1 MIKTATQTS
10 LRDAMYAM
18 SLAKAVP
25 DAELLDEFA
34 RRYPQHADALTEF
47 AIELAIDSLMHRSD
61 EEDVPA
67 DADAI
72 SSVVSRV
79 MSQFENQLYER
90 RQERAATPP
99 ARAATASVEN
109 PFATLDRQGFRALA
123 SRLDVNNAFLS
134 KLRDRTIEPI
144 SIPKAYCR
152 HLAEEMDE
160 DPEAMSAHLYAPQ
173 ESVAVGRQLYKA
185 DGKPACDR
193 KAKFRG
199 SGEDVWIKRR
209 TAAPLAVVSGL
220 ENGFVRTHP
229 GRCRRPAPSGGG

>member
-1 MIKTATQTS
+1 MIMTATQTS

-34 RRYPQHADALTEF
+34 RLYPKYADALTEF

-72 SSVVSRV
+72 SDVVSRV
-79 MSQFENQLYER
+79 MSQFENQLFER
-90 RQERAATPP
+90 RQARAATPP

-109 PFATLDRQGFRALA
+109 PFAALDRQGFRALV
-123 SRLDVNNAFLS
+123 SQLDVNSAFLS

-152 HLAEEMDE
+152 HLAQEMDE
-160 DPEAMSAHLYAPQ
+160 DAEAMVAHLYAPQ
-173 ESVAVGRQLYKA
+173 ESVAAGRQLYKA
-185 DGKPACDR
+185 EGKPA
-193 KAKFRG
+193 A
-199 SGEDVWIKRR
+199 
-209 TAAPLAVVSGL
+209 TARQSFEEAVKTSGL
-220 ENGFVRTHP
+220 SEEQQ
-229 GRCRRPAPSGGG
+229 RRLLSFRD

>member
-1 MIKTATQTS
+1 MIMTATQTS

-34 RRYPQHADALTEF
+34 RLYPKYADALTEF

-72 SSVVSRV
+72 SDVVSRV
-79 MSQFENQLYER
+79 MSQFENQLFER
-90 RQERAATPP
+90 RQARAATPP

-109 PFATLDRQGFRALA
+109 PFAALDRQGFRALV
-123 SRLDVNNAFLS
+123 SQLDVNNAFLS

-152 HLAEEMDE
+152 HLAQEMDE
-160 DPEAMSAHLYAPQ
+160 DTEAMVAHLYAPQ
-173 ESVAVGRQLYKA
+173 ESVAAGRQLYKA
-185 DGKPACDR
+185 EGKPA
-193 KAKFRG
+193 A
-199 SGEDVWIKRR
+199 
-209 TAAPLAVVSGL
+209 TARQSFEEAVKTSGL
-220 ENGFVRTHP
+220 SEEQQ
-229 GRCRRPAPSGGG
+229 RRLLSFQD

>member
-1 MIKTATQTS
+1 MTAATQTS

-34 RRYPQHADALTEF
+34 RLYPKYADALTEF

-72 SSVVSRV
+72 SDVVSRV
-79 MSQFENQLYER
+79 MSQFENQLFER
-90 RQERAATPP
+90 RQARAATPP

-109 PFATLDRQGFRALA
+109 PFAALDRQEFRALV
-123 SRLDVNNAFLS
+123 SQLDVNSAFLS

-152 HLAEEMDE
+152 HLAQEMDE
-160 DPEAMSAHLYAPQ
+160 DADAMAAHLYAPQ
-173 ESVAVGRQLYKA
+173 ESVAAGRQLYKA
-185 DGKPACDR
+185 EGKPA
-193 KAKFRG
+193 A
-199 SGEDVWIKRR
+199 
-209 TAAPLAVVSGL
+209 TARQSFEEAVKTSGL
-220 ENGFVRTHP
+220 SEEQQ
-229 GRCRRPAPSGGG
+229 RRLLSFRD

>member
-1 MIKTATQTS
+1 MITAVTQTS

-25 DAELLDEFA
+25 DADLLDDFA
-34 RRYPQHADALTEF
+34 RRYPQYADALTEF

-90 RQERAATPP
+90 RQALAATPP
-99 ARAATASVEN
+99 ARAATVSVEN
-109 PFATLDRQGFRALA
+109 PFATLDRQRFRALV
-123 SRLDVNNAFLS
+123 SQLDVNSAFLS

-152 HLAEEMDE
+152 HLAQEMDE
-160 DPEAMSAHLYAPQ
+160 DADAMAAHLYAPQ
-173 ESVAVGRQLYKA
+173 ESVAAGRQLYKA
-185 DGKPACDR
+185 EGKPA
-193 KAKFRG
+193 A
-199 SGEDVWIKRR
+199 
-209 TAAPLAVVSGL
+209 TARQSFEEAVKTSGL
-220 ENGFVRTHP
+220 SEEQQRKLLSFRD
-229 GRCRRPAPSGGG
+229 

>member
-1 MIKTATQTS
+1 MIMTSTQTS

-34 RRYPQHADALTEF
+34 RLYPKYADALTEF

-61 EEDVPA
+61 EEDIPA

-79 MSQFENQLYER
+79 MSQFENQLFER
-90 RQERAATPP
+90 RQARAATPP

-109 PFATLDRQGFRALA
+109 PFATLDRQGFRALV
-123 SRLDVNNAFLS
+123 SQLDVNSAFLS

-152 HLAEEMDE
+152 HLAQEMDE
-160 DPEAMSAHLYAPQ
+160 DTEAMAAHLYAPQ
-173 ESVAVGRQLYKA
+173 ESVAAGRQLYKA
-185 DGKPACDR
+185 EGKPAAATR
-193 KAKFRG
+193 QSFEEA
-199 SGEDVWIKRR
+199 VR
-209 TAAPLAVVSGL
+209 TSGL
-220 ENGFVRTHP
+220 SEEQQRKLLAFRD
-229 GRCRRPAPSGGG
+229 

>member
-1 MIKTATQTS
+1 MINAATQTS

-47 AIELAIDSLMHRSD
+47 AIELAIDSLMHQTD

-72 SSVVSRV
+72 SDVVSRV

-90 RQERAATPP
+90 RQARAATPP

-123 SRLDVNNAFLS
+123 SRLDINSAFLS

-144 SIPKAYCR
+144 SIPKTYCR
-152 HLAEEMDE
+152 HLAEQMEE
-160 DPEAMSAHLYAPQ
+160 ETEAMAAHLYAPQ
-173 ESVAVGRQLYKA
+173 ESVAARRQLYKA
-185 DGKPACDR
+185 EGKPA
-193 KAKFRG
+193 A
-199 SGEDVWIKRR
+199 
-209 TAAPLAVVSGL
+209 TARQSFEEAVKTSGL
-220 ENGFVRTHP
+220 SEEQQ
-229 GRCRRPAPSGGG
+229 RRLLSFRD

>member
-1 MIKTATQTS
+1 MITAATQTS

-25 DAELLDEFA
+25 DADLLDDFA
-34 RRYPQHADALTEF
+34 RRYPQYADALTQF

-79 MSQFENQLYER
+79 MSQFENQLFER
-90 RQERAATPP
+90 RQAQAATPP

-109 PFATLDRQGFRALA
+109 PFAALDREGFRALT
-123 SRLDVNNAFLS
+123 SQLDVNSAFLS

-152 HLAEEMDE
+152 HLAQEMDE
-160 DPEAMSAHLYAPQ
+160 DADAMAAHLYAPQ
-173 ESVAVGRQLYKA
+173 ESVAAGRQLYKA
-185 DGKPACDR
+185 EGKPAATAR
-193 KAKFRG
+193 QSFEEA
-199 SGEDVWIKRR
+199 VR
-209 TAAPLAVVSGL
+209 TSGL
-220 ENGFVRTHP
+220 SEEQQRKLLAFRD
-229 GRCRRPAPSGGG
+229 

>member
-1 MIKTATQTS
+1 MIMTATQTS

-34 RRYPQHADALTEF
+34 RLYPKYADALTEF

-72 SSVVSRV
+72 SDVVSRV
-79 MSQFENQLYER
+79 MSQFENQLFER
-90 RQERAATPP
+90 RQARAATPP

-109 PFATLDRQGFRALA
+109 PFAALDRQGFRSLV
-123 SRLDVNNAFLS
+123 SQLDVNSAFLS

-152 HLAEEMDE
+152 HLAQEMDE
-160 DPEAMSAHLYAPQ
+160 DAEAMVAHLYAPQ
-173 ESVAVGRQLYKA
+173 ESVAAGRQLYKA
-185 DGKPACDR
+185 EGKPA
-193 KAKFRG
+193 A
-199 SGEDVWIKRR
+199 
-209 TAAPLAVVSGL
+209 TARQSFEEAVKTSGL
-220 ENGFVRTHP
+220 SEEQQ
-229 GRCRRPAPSGGG
+229 RRLLSFQD

>member
-1 MIKTATQTS
+1 MITTATQTS

-18 SLAKAVP
+18 SLARTVP

-34 RRYPQHADALTEF
+34 RLYPQYADALTEF

-90 RQERAATPP
+90 RQARAATPP
-99 ARAATASVEN
+99 ARAATAPVEN
-109 PFATLDRQGFRALA
+109 PFAALDRQGFRALV
-123 SRLDVNNAFLS
+123 SQLDVNSVFLS

-152 HLAEEMDE
+152 HLAQEMDE
-160 DPEAMSAHLYAPQ
+160 DTEAMVAHLYAPQ
-173 ESVAVGRQLYKA
+173 ESVAAGRQLYKA
-185 DGKPACDR
+185 EGKPAATVR
-193 KAKFRG
+193 QSF
-199 SGEDVWIKRR
+199 EE
-209 TAAPLAVVSGL
+209 AVKTSGL
-220 ENGFVRTHP
+220 SDEQQRKLLSFRD
-229 GRCRRPAPSGGG
+229 

>member
-1 MIKTATQTS
+1 MIMTATQTS

-34 RRYPQHADALTEF
+34 RLYPKYADALTEF

-72 SSVVSRV
+72 SDVVSRV
-79 MSQFENQLYER
+79 MSQFENQLFER
-90 RQERAATPP
+90 RQARAATSP
-99 ARAATASVEN
+99 ARAATASIEN
-109 PFATLDRQGFRALA
+109 PFAALDRQEFRALV
-123 SRLDVNNAFLS
+123 SQLDVNSAFLS

-152 HLAEEMDE
+152 HLAQEMDE
-160 DPEAMSAHLYAPQ
+160 DAEAMVAHLYAPQ
-173 ESVAVGRQLYKA
+173 DSVAAGRQLYKA
-185 DGKPACDR
+185 EGKPA
-193 KAKFRG
+193 A
-199 SGEDVWIKRR
+199 
-209 TAAPLAVVSGL
+209 TARQSFEEAVKTSGL
-220 ENGFVRTHP
+220 SEEQQ
-229 GRCRRPAPSGGG
+229 RRLLSFQD

>member
-1 MIKTATQTS
+1 MITTATQTS

-25 DAELLDEFA
+25 DADLLDEFA
-34 RRYPQHADALTEF
+34 RLYPQYADALTEF

-90 RQERAATPP
+90 RQARVATPP

-109 PFATLDRQGFRALA
+109 PFATLDRPGFRALT
-123 SRLDVNNAFLS
+123 SQLDVNSAFLS

-144 SIPKAYCR
+144 SIPEAYCR
-152 HLAEEMDE
+152 YLAEEMDKDAE
-160 DPEAMSAHLYAPQ
+160 MMTAHLYAPQ
-173 ESVAVGRQLYKA
+173 ETVAAGRQLYKA
-185 DGKPACDR
+185 EGKPA
-193 KAKFRG
+193 A
-199 SGEDVWIKRR
+199 
-209 TAAPLAVVSGL
+209 TARQSFEEAVKTSGL
-220 ENGFVRTHP
+220 SEEQQ
-229 GRCRRPAPSGGG
+229 RRLLSFRD

>member
-1 MIKTATQTS
+1 MIMTATQTS

-34 RRYPQHADALTEF
+34 RLYPKYADALTEF

-72 SSVVSRV
+72 SDVVSRV
-79 MSQFENQLYER
+79 MSQFENQLFER
-90 RQERAATPP
+90 RQARAATPP

-109 PFATLDRQGFRALA
+109 PFAALDRQEFRALV
-123 SRLDVNNAFLS
+123 SQLDVNSAFLS

-144 SIPKAYCR
+144 SIPKAYCQ
-152 HLAEEMDE
+152 HLAQEMDE
-160 DPEAMSAHLYAPQ
+160 DADAMAAHLYAPQ
-173 ESVAVGRQLYKA
+173 ESVVAGRPLYKA
-185 DGKPACDR
+185 EGKPA
-193 KAKFRG
+193 A
-199 SGEDVWIKRR
+199 
-209 TAAPLAVVSGL
+209 TARQSFEEAVKTSGL
-220 ENGFVRTHP
+220 SEEQQRKLLSFRD
-229 GRCRRPAPSGGG
+229 

>member
-1 MIKTATQTS
+1 MIMTATQTS

-34 RRYPQHADALTEF
+34 RLYPKYADALTEF

-72 SSVVSRV
+72 SDVVSRV
-79 MSQFENQLYER
+79 MSQFENQLFER
-90 RQERAATPP
+90 RQARAATPP

-109 PFATLDRQGFRALA
+109 PFAALDRQGFRALV
-123 SRLDVNNAFLS
+123 SQLDVNSAFLS
-134 KLRDRTIEPI
+134 KLRDRTIDPI

-152 HLAEEMDE
+152 HLAQEMDE
-160 DPEAMSAHLYAPQ
+160 DADAMAAHLYAPQ
-173 ESVAVGRQLYKA
+173 ESVAAGRQLYKA
-185 DGKPACDR
+185 EGKPA
-193 KAKFRG
+193 A
-199 SGEDVWIKRR
+199 
-209 TAAPLAVVSGL
+209 TARQSFEEAVKTSGL
-220 ENGFVRTHP
+220 SEEQQ
-229 GRCRRPAPSGGG
+229 RRLLSFRD

>member
-1 MIKTATQTS
+1 MITAATQTS

-25 DAELLDEFA
+25 DAELLDDFA
-34 RRYPQHADALTEF
+34 RLYPQYADALTEF

-72 SSVVSRV
+72 SAVVSRV

-90 RQERAATPP
+90 RQARAATPP

-109 PFATLDRQGFRALA
+109 PFATLDRQGFRALV
-123 SRLDVNNAFLS
+123 SQLDVNSAFLS

-152 HLAEEMDE
+152 HLAQEMNE
-160 DPEAMSAHLYAPQ
+160 DADAMAAHLYAPQ
-173 ESVAVGRQLYKA
+173 EFVAAGRQLYKA
-185 DGKPACDR
+185 EGKPA
-193 KAKFRG
+193 A
-199 SGEDVWIKRR
+199 
-209 TAAPLAVVSGL
+209 TARQSFEEAVKTSGL
-220 ENGFVRTHP
+220 SEEQQRKLLSFRD
-229 GRCRRPAPSGGG
+229 

>member
-1 MIKTATQTS
+1 MIMTATQTS

-34 RRYPQHADALTEF
+34 RLYPKHADALTEF

-61 EEDVPA
+61 EEDVPT

-90 RQERAATPP
+90 RQARAATPT

-109 PFATLDRQGFRALA
+109 PFAVLDRQGFRC
-123 SRLDVNNAFLS
+123 SRL
-134 KLRDRTIEPI
+134 
-144 SIPKAYCR
+144 KAR
-152 HLAEEMDE
+152 
-160 DPEAMSAHLYAPQ
+160 
-173 ESVAVGRQLYKA
+173 RQQRL
-185 DGKPACDR
+185 P
-193 KAKFRG
+193 F
-199 SGEDVWIKRR
+199 E
-209 TAAPLAVVSGL
+209 TAG
-220 ENGFVRTHP
+220 
-229 GRCRRPAPSGGG
+229 

>member
-1 MIKTATQTS
+1 MIMTATQTS

-34 RRYPQHADALTEF
+34 RLYPKYADALTEF

-67 DADAI
+67 VADAI
-72 SSVVSRV
+72 SDMVSRV
-79 MSQFENQLYER
+79 MSQFENQLFER
-90 RQERAATPP
+90 RQARAATPP

-109 PFATLDRQGFRALA
+109 PFAALDRQGFRSLV
-123 SRLDVNNAFLS
+123 SQLDVNSAFLS

-152 HLAEEMDE
+152 HLAQEMDE
-160 DPEAMSAHLYAPQ
+160 DAEAMVAHLYAPQ
-173 ESVAVGRQLYKA
+173 ESVAAGRQLYKA
-185 DGKPACDR
+185 EGKPAATAR
-193 KAKFRG
+193 QSF
-199 SGEDVWIKRR
+199 ED
-209 TAAPLAVVSGL
+209 AVKTSGL
-220 ENGFVRTHP
+220 SEEQQ
-229 GRCRRPAPSGGG
+229 RRLLSFQD

>member
-1 MIKTATQTS
+1 MIMTTTQTS

-34 RRYPQHADALTEF
+34 RLYPKYADALTEF

-72 SSVVSRV
+72 SDVVSRV
-79 MSQFENQLYER
+79 MSQFENQLFER
-90 RQERAATPP
+90 RQARAAIPP

-109 PFATLDRQGFRALA
+109 PFAALDRQEFRALV
-123 SRLDVNNAFLS
+123 SQLDVNNAFLS

-152 HLAEEMDE
+152 HLAQEMDE
-160 DPEAMSAHLYAPQ
+160 DADAMAAHLYAPQ
-173 ESVAVGRQLYKA
+173 ESVAAGRQLYKA
-185 DGKPACDR
+185 EGKPA
-193 KAKFRG
+193 A
-199 SGEDVWIKRR
+199 
-209 TAAPLAVVSGL
+209 TARQSFEEAVKTSGL
-220 ENGFVRTHP
+220 SEEQQ
-229 GRCRRPAPSGGG
+229 RRLLSFRD

>member
-1 MIKTATQTS
+1 MIMTATQTS

-34 RRYPQHADALTEF
+34 RLYPKYADALTEF

-72 SSVVSRV
+72 SDVVSRV
-79 MSQFENQLYER
+79 MSQFENQLFER
-90 RQERAATPP
+90 RQARAATPP

-109 PFATLDRQGFRALA
+109 PFAALDRQGFRSLV
-123 SRLDVNNAFLS
+123 SQLDVNSAFLS

-152 HLAEEMDE
+152 HLAQEMDE
-160 DPEAMSAHLYAPQ
+160 DAEAMVAHLYAPQ
-173 ESVAVGRQLYKA
+173 ESVAAGRQLYKA
-185 DGKPACDR
+185 KGKPA
-193 KAKFRG
+193 A
-199 SGEDVWIKRR
+199 
-209 TAAPLAVVSGL
+209 TARQSFEEAVKTSGL
-220 ENGFVRTHP
+220 SEEQQ
-229 GRCRRPAPSGGG
+229 RRLLSFQD

>member
-1 MIKTATQTS
+1 MIMTATQTS

-34 RRYPQHADALTEF
+34 RLYPKYADALTEF

-72 SSVVSRV
+72 SDVVSRV
-79 MSQFENQLYER
+79 MSQFENQLFER
-90 RQERAATPP
+90 RQARAATPP

-109 PFATLDRQGFRALA
+109 PFAALDRQGFRSLV
-123 SRLDVNNAFLS
+123 SQLDVNSAFLS

-144 SIPKAYCR
+144 SIPKTYCR
-152 HLAEEMDE
+152 HLAQEMDE
-160 DPEAMSAHLYAPQ
+160 DAEAMVAHLYAPQ
-173 ESVAVGRQLYKA
+173 ESVAAGRQLYKA
-185 DGKPACDR
+185 EGKPA
-193 KAKFRG
+193 A
-199 SGEDVWIKRR
+199 
-209 TAAPLAVVSGL
+209 TARQSFEEAVKTSGL
-220 ENGFVRTHP
+220 SEEQQ
-229 GRCRRPAPSGGG
+229 RRLLSFQD

>member
-1 MIKTATQTS
+1 MITTATQTS

-47 AIELAIDSLMHRSD
+47 AIELAIDSLMHQSD

-72 SSVVSRV
+72 SDVVSRV

-90 RQERAATPP
+90 RQARAATPP
-99 ARAATASVEN
+99 ARAATASAEN

-123 SRLDVNNAFLS
+123 SRLDINSAFLS

-144 SIPKAYCR
+144 SIPKTYCR
-152 HLAEEMDE
+152 YLAEEMDE
-160 DPEAMSAHLYAPQ
+160 ETEAMAAHLYAPQ
-173 ESVAVGRQLYKA
+173 ESVAAGRQLYKA
-185 DGKPACDR
+185 EGKPA
-193 KAKFRG
+193 A
-199 SGEDVWIKRR
+199 
-209 TAAPLAVVSGL
+209 TARQSFEEAVKTSGL
-220 ENGFVRTHP
+220 SEEQQ
-229 GRCRRPAPSGGG
+229 RRLLSFRD

>member
-1 MIKTATQTS
+1 MIMTATQTS

-34 RRYPQHADALTEF
+34 RRYPKYADALTEF

-72 SSVVSRV
+72 SDVVSRV
-79 MSQFENQLYER
+79 MSQFENQLFER
-90 RQERAATPP
+90 RQARAATPP

-109 PFATLDRQGFRALA
+109 PFAALDRQGFRALV
-123 SRLDVNNAFLS
+123 SKLDVNSAFLS

-144 SIPKAYCR
+144 SIPKAYCW
-152 HLAEEMDE
+152 HLAQEMDE
-160 DPEAMSAHLYAPQ
+160 DAEAMVAHLYAPQ
-173 ESVAVGRQLYKA
+173 ESVGAGRQLYKA
-185 DGKPACDR
+185 EGKPA
-193 KAKFRG
+193 A
-199 SGEDVWIKRR
+199 
-209 TAAPLAVVSGL
+209 TARQSFEEAVKTSGL
-220 ENGFVRTHP
+220 SEEQQ
-229 GRCRRPAPSGGG
+229 RRLLSFRD

>member
-1 MIKTATQTS
+1 MIMTATQTS

-34 RRYPQHADALTEF
+34 RLYPKYADALTEF

-72 SSVVSRV
+72 SDVVSRV

-90 RQERAATPP
+90 RQARAATPP

-123 SRLDVNNAFLS
+123 SQLDINNAFLS

-144 SIPKAYCR
+144 SIPKVYCR
-152 HLAEEMDE
+152 HLAQEMDE
-160 DPEAMSAHLYAPQ
+160 DIDAMAAHLYAPQ
-173 ESVAVGRQLYKA
+173 ESVAAGRQLYKA
-185 DGKPACDR
+185 EGKPA
-193 KAKFRG
+193 
-199 SGEDVWIKRR
+199 
-209 TAAPLAVVSGL
+209 AAPRQSFEEAVKTSGL
-220 ENGFVRTHP
+220 SEEQQ
-229 GRCRRPAPSGGG
+229 RRLLSFQD

>member
-1 MIKTATQTS
+1 MITANTQTS

-25 DAELLDEFA
+25 DADLLDEFA
-34 RRYPQHADALTEF
+34 RLYPQYADALTEF

-79 MSQFENQLYER
+79 MSRFENQLYER
-90 RQERAATPP
+90 RQVRAATPP

-109 PFATLDRQGFRALA
+109 PFAALDRHGFRALVLQ
-123 SRLDVNNAFLS
+123 LDVNSAFLS

-152 HLAEEMDE
+152 HLAQEMDE
-160 DPEAMSAHLYAPQ
+160 DADAMAAHLYAPQ
-173 ESVAVGRQLYKA
+173 ESVAAGRQLYKA
-185 DGKPACDR
+185 EGKPA
-193 KAKFRG
+193 A
-199 SGEDVWIKRR
+199 
-209 TAAPLAVVSGL
+209 TARQSFEEAVKTSGL
-220 ENGFVRTHP
+220 SEEQQ
-229 GRCRRPAPSGGG
+229 RRLLSFRD